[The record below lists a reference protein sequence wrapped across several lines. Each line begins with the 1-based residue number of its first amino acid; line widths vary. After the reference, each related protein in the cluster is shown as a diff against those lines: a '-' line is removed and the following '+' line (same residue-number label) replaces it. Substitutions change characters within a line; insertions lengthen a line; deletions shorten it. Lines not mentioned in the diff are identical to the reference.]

1 MNSLEQ
7 LVSYRCPPFSEY
19 PAIPLYMDQV
29 ISLLTQAVNPFYP
42 DTEAPVTASM
52 INNYVK
58 LKVLPAPVQ
67 KKYSRNQ
74 VVTLYIIFLLKQV
87 LSMEE
92 IRLLLQREFDPE
104 DMEPSYRCFCAQ
116 LEGALS
122 ELAGDSIESFSG
134 AHPLMEAAIRSLVY
148 RRYVAVLLR
157 EPTAEDE
164 TEG

>member
-1 MNSLEQ
+1 MSLLEQ

-29 ISLLTQAVNPFYP
+29 ISLLNQVVGPFYP
-42 DTEAPVTASM
+42 DINAPVTASM

-74 VVTLYIIFLLKQV
+74 VVTLYVIFLLKQV

-92 IRLLLQREFDPE
+92 IRLLLQREFCAD
-104 DMEPSYRCFCAQ
+104 DIEPSYRCFCAQ
-116 LEGALS
+116 MEGALS
-122 ELAGDSIESFSG
+122 ELAGDPMESFSG

-157 EPTAEDE
+157 ELPDE
-164 TEG
+164 HEREE

>member
-1 MNSLEQ
+1 MNPLEQ

-29 ISLLTQAVNPFYP
+29 ISLLNQAVCPFYP
-42 DTEAPVTASM
+42 DSNAPVTASM

-74 VVTLYIIFLLKQV
+74 VVTLYVIFLLKQV

-92 IRLLLQREFDPE
+92 IRLLLRREFNPE

-122 ELAGDSIESFSG
+122 ELAGDPVESLSG

-157 EPTAEDE
+157 EQAGEDE
-164 TEG
+164 AEG